1 MRVQGAMSIEKR
13 RHIRI
18 DSENLSHVIVENA
31 EGPVNEGIGKTLNIS
46 ESGILLET
54 HFPMESGQGVDL
66 TLALEEELLGGR
78 GEVVH
83 SRTDEQG
90 ISRTGIQFKDVDD
103 ATLRVLKQFVVL
115 FRQQQSLNEL

>member
-1 MRVQGAMSIEKR
+1 MSIEKR

-66 TLALEEELLGGR
+66 TLALEDELLEGK

-90 ISRTGIQFKDVDD
+90 LSRTGIQFKDVDD

>member
-1 MRVQGAMSIEKR
+1 MSIEKR

-18 DSENLSHVIVENA
+18 DSENLSHVAVEDR
-31 EGPVNEGIGKTLNIS
+31 EGPVAEGIGKTLNIS

-66 TLALEEELLGGR
+66 TLALEEELVTVK

-83 SRTDEQG
+83 CRIDDRG
-90 ISRTGIQFKDVDD
+90 AARTGVRFRDLDD
-103 ATLRVLKQFVVL
+103 AALRVLKQFVVL
-115 FRQQQSLNEL
+115 FRQQRSLNEL